1 MVWECS
7 YLNHRMSHGCFD
19 TYNVH
24 DRIIYSIKECPER
37 YGLAYSTIG
46 NECRRLIPVDIE
58 EFVGWTMKFY
68 LEREIE
74 TLHDLIFIA

>member
-24 DRIIYSIKECPER
+24 DRIIYFIKECPER

-46 NECRRLIPVDIE
+46 NECRRLIQVDRD

-74 TLHDLIFIA
+74 TLRDLIFIA